1 MSWMLTYR
9 RGVNAISSARAG
21 IAIIYHLLLIY
32 SVRRGNYQAGR
43 SMGQSG

>member
-9 RGVNAISSARAG
+9 RGVNAI
-21 IAIIYHLLLIY
+21 AIIYHLSLIY

-43 SMGQSG
+43 SMGHSG